1 MDEGALRFHHDP
13 GAKNRTSHSEKGES
27 QEKRW
32 ITLSISREEGE
43 KLLEELKKTRFKA
56 RIRLLEALLGE
67 NGGRIEASLALK
79 ELGITVSVL
88 KYFTENKVV
97 TVESDQIYRNA
108 VYDAEKIPHLAPDT
122 LSDPQKKA
130 VEQILA
136 EWQKPA
142 PRPVLLH
149 GVTGSGK
156 TQVYMELIDQVIR
169 QADRPLY

>member
-1 MDEGALRFHHDP
+1 MDNPFHF
-13 GAKNRTSHSEKGES
+13 
-27 QEKRW
+27 Q
-32 ITLSISREEGE
+32 EEGE

-79 ELGITVSVL
+79 ELGTTVSVL

-122 LSDPQKKA
+122 LSDPQK
-130 VEQILA
+130 
-136 EWQKPA
+136 
-142 PRPVLLH
+142 
-149 GVTGSGK
+149 
-156 TQVYMELIDQVIR
+156 R
-169 QADRPLY
+169 Q

>member
-27 QEKRW
+27 PGKRW
-32 ITLSISREEGE
+32 ITLHFQGEGE

-67 NGGRIEASLALK
+67 EEGRIEASLALK
-79 ELGITVSVL
+79 KLGTTVSVL

-149 GVTGSGK
+149 GVTGS
-156 TQVYMELIDQVIR
+156 LARLRSIWN
-169 QADRPLY
+169 